1 MLITAL
7 IIGFAGSL
15 HCVGMCSPLAML
27 ISGANKQRILINQL
41 LYNAGR
47 VITYSILGL
56 FMGLIGVVVSFSGLQ
71 SMLSIGLGIFIIL
84 VVLFPRIEAS
94 LSPSLNLFLYRIK
107 SGIGNRIKKSTC
119 SSSVVTGILNGLLPC
134 GMVYMALALAVIQDG
149 LWSSVGFMTMFGLGT
164 FPALLA
170 AVYFAS
176 IIRKLI
182 PVSWRR
188 IQVTFFV
195 LLAILMIGRGFQ
207 TDFSTHSHP
216 VTVDG
221 ITECK

>member
-27 ISGANKQRILINQL
+27 IGGPDKQKILLNRL
-41 LYNAGR
+41 LYNSGR
-47 VITYSILGL
+47 VITYSFLGL
-56 FMGLIGVVVSFSGLQ
+56 LMGLIGEVVSFTGLQ
-71 SMLSIGLGIFIIL
+71 NVLSIGLGVFIIL
-84 VVLFPRIEAS
+84 VLLFPRIEAS
-94 LSPSLNLFLYRIK
+94 LSPAVNAFLYRVK
-107 SGIGNRIKKSTC
+107 SGIGNRIRKSTP
-119 SSSVVTGILNGLLPC
+119 SSSFVTGLLNGLLPC
-134 GMVYMALALAVIQDG
+134 GMVYMALALALIQNS
-149 LWSSVGFMTMFGLGT
+149 LWTSIGFMAFFGLGT

-170 AVYFAS
+170 SVYFAHV
-176 IIRKLI
+176 IKKII

-207 TDFSTHSHP
+207 SDFGTHK
-216 VTVDG
+216 VGADG
-221 ITECK
+221 ITQCK